1 MPLDSRVPAFPQQ
14 PKFRRNR
21 MDKRRNSL
29 QVAARQRSISR
40 LICVLTFG
48 CYLIGF
54 NTDVLASTLTRP
66 ADPVVLTGADVE
78 SLTGIAPD
86 DLVAFRYDGGW
97 EQIPVQ
103 VDERAVVNYNDVYDG
118 NTSWGGGFTRLSYA
132 DAGTFTGGDTDPTLD
147 SDDEI
152 VFMAKDAGMKPG
164 TFSEPAGVIPQSG
177 VELIVSDPLDAG
189 QGYVYLFEQD
199 GSLDPSAGVQYVDY
213 QFNLLSGD
221 YLTTYNVGGGGDPE
235 DTTIAT
241 AYYERHFSDRFITD
255 EICIHA
261 GAATG
266 VDILDRHKNLFAP
279 GVCDRS
285 EDTFSAGEGAFIC
298 NRGGPVR
305 AIRSYV
311 GCNSG
316 PLTQRDN
323 VYYEQREDITT
334 YLRVHSISG
343 VMDFFDYS
351 PDAVGMT
358 YHNNLNTA
366 GVTIDGTDDP
376 VTTGVLNW
384 ELVTGSQG
392 SLVMVLSMDTNITSF
407 NITSFYLDEYDT
419 STAVPGDFDYQCT
432 GDEFSYGASGTRITG
447 GIPDTDP
454 SHVGVT
460 DYMNVVRQIY
470 YQAPGATVTD
480 AEDKLDLIDYP
491 LTYTAAVCRDEDGD
505 GVMECDDKFP
515 GNGAEWADDDED
527 GMGDNFEQ
535 GIIDFDEFDAYE
547 TLPDVLPD
555 DDFDN
560 DGVSNSVEFLDGTDP
575 TDPASHVP
583 VSGIVGTGILLIGVL
598 ALLLKH
604 SPKKV

>member
-1 MPLDSRVPAFPQQ
+1 M
-14 PKFRRNR
+14 RN
-21 MDKRRNSL
+21 RRNSREVRAKNL
-29 QVAARQRSISR
+29 CVLT

-48 CYLIGF
+48 SLTIGLK
-54 NTDVLASTLTRP
+54 TGVHASTLTRP
-66 ADPVVLTGADVE
+66 ADPVVLTGADVA

-86 DLVAFRYDGGW
+86 DLVAFRYDSGW

-103 VDERAVVNYNDVYDG
+103 VDERAIVNYDDVYDG
-118 NTSWGGGFTRLSYA
+118 RTGWGCGYTRLSYT
-132 DAGTFTGGDTDPTLD
+132 DAGTFTGGDPDTTLD
-147 SDDEI
+147 DDDEI
-152 VFMAKDAGMKPG
+152 VFMAKDAGAKPG
-164 TFSEPAGVIPQSG
+164 TFSEPAGVISESG
-177 VELIVSDPLDAG
+177 VEVIISDPLDAG
-189 QGYVYLFEQD
+189 QGYVYLFEQA
-199 GSLDPSAGVQYVDY
+199 GSLDPSAGVQYADY

-221 YLTTYNVGGGGDPE
+221 YLTTYNVYDGGDPE
-235 DTTIAT
+235 DTTITT
-241 AYYERHFSDRFITD
+241 AYYERHFSDRFTTD
-255 EICIHA
+255 EIRVYA
-261 GAATG
+261 GSATG

-279 GVCDRS
+279 GDCGRS

-323 VYYEQREDITT
+323 IYYEQREDITT

-351 PDAVGMT
+351 PDAIGMT
-358 YHNNLNTA
+358 YYNNLNTG
-366 GVTIDGTDDP
+366 GVTIDGTDDA

-392 SLVMVLSMDTNITSF
+392 ALVMAVSIDTNITSF
-407 NITSFYLDEYDT
+407 NITSFYLDEDDT
-419 STAVPGDFDYQCT
+419 SAAVPGDFDYQCT

-460 DYMNVVRQIY
+460 DYMNVVRHIY
-470 YQAPGATVTD
+470 YQAPGASVTD
-480 AEDKLDLIDYP
+480 AEDHLDLIDYP

-515 GNGAEWADDDED
+515 GNAAEWADEDED
-527 GMGDNFEQ
+527 GLGDNFEQ
-535 GIIDFDEFDAYE
+535 GIIDFDGFDAYE

-560 DGVSNSVEFLDGTDP
+560 DGVSNSVEFEDGTDP

-583 VSGIVGTGILLIGVL
+583 VSGFVGTGILLIAGL
-598 ALLLKH
+598 ALIVKRF
-604 SPKKV
+604 PKKV

>member
-1 MPLDSRVPAFPQQ
+1 MKKRKNSHQVGAKPLYI
-14 PKFRRNR
+14 
-21 MDKRRNSL
+21 L
-29 QVAARQRSISR
+29 T
-40 LICVLTFG
+40 LICVLLCG
-48 CYLIGF
+48 YLTVGF
-54 NTDVLASTLTRP
+54 KIAVDASTLTRP
-66 ADPVVLTGADVE
+66 ADPVVLTGADAA
-78 SLTGIAPD
+78 SLTGIAPG
-86 DLVAFRYDGGW
+86 DLVAFRYEGGW
-97 EQIPVQ
+97 YQIPVQ
-103 VDERAVVNYNDVYDG
+103 VDERAIVNYNDVYDG
-118 NTSWGGGFTRLSYA
+118 NTSWGGGYTRLSYT
-132 DAGTFTGGDTDPTLD
+132 DSGTFTGGDTDTTLD
-147 SDDEI
+147 DDDEI
-152 VFMAKDAGMKPG
+152 VFMAKDAGTKPV
-164 TFSEPAGVIPQSG
+164 TFSEPAGVIAESG
-177 VELIVSDPLDAG
+177 VEIIISDPLDAG
-189 QGYVYLFEQD
+189 QGYVYLFEQN
-199 GSLDPSAGVQYVDY
+199 GTLDPSAGVQCVDY

-221 YLTTYNVGGGGDPE
+221 YLTTYNVGSGGDPE

-255 EICIHA
+255 EIRVYA
-261 GAATG
+261 GSATG

-279 GVCDRS
+279 GVCGRS
-285 EDTFSAGEGAFIC
+285 EDTFSEGEGAFIC

-323 VYYEQREDITT
+323 IYYEQREDITT

-351 PDAVGMT
+351 PDAIGMT
-358 YHNNLNTA
+358 YYNNLNTG
-366 GVTIDGTDDP
+366 GVTIDGTDDA

-392 SLVMVLSMDTNITSF
+392 SLVMVVSIDTNITSF
-407 NITSFYLDEYDT
+407 NITSFYLDEDDT
-419 STAVPGDFDYQCT
+419 SAAVPGDFDYQCT
-432 GDEFSYGASGTRITG
+432 GDEFSYGASGGRITG

-460 DYMNVVRQIY
+460 DYMNVVRHIY

-480 AEDKLDLIDYP
+480 AEDQLDLINHP

-515 GNGAEWADDDED
+515 GNATEWADDDED
-527 GMGDNFEQ
+527 GLGDNFEQ

-583 VSGIVGTGILLIGVL
+583 VSGFVGTGILLIAAL
-598 ALLLKH
+598 ALIVKRF
-604 SPKKV
+604 PKKV